1 MHGSCPPPVTRKPTG
16 DKPANESRTQQQDD
30 PRPQNIW
37 GKGNK
42 RSCSE
47 RHESNCTPKSNAFQR
62 SIHGYLSTR
71 DMDPLVQ
78 FPNKHNGILM

>member
-1 MHGSCPPPVTRKPTG
+1 MHGSCSPPVTQEPTG
-16 DKPANESRTQQQDD
+16 DKPANESRTQQQYYSAHRTSGGKEINGPAPSVTSPTAL
-30 PRPQNIW
+30 PRA
-37 GKGNK
+37 
-42 RSCSE
+42 S
-47 RHESNCTPKSNAFQR
+47 AFQR